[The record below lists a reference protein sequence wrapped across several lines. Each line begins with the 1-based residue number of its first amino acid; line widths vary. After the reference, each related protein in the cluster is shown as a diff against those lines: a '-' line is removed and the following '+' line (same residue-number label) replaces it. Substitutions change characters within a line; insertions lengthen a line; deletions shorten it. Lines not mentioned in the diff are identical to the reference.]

1 MEKRMTNS
9 QRNWLILITLIVVG
23 VLATLWATSTL
34 WFPQQPL
41 EPRQRPP
48 PENILDIELFY
59 TAETIISTINA
70 ALSIILLLLFI
81 SIYQKTRSEFTI
93 GLMIFS
99 GVLLLHALVS
109 IPLIQHGFGFF
120 EVGLGPFAMLPDLF
134 TLAALSVL
142 LYISVKY

>member
-1 MEKRMTNS
+1 MEKRMNKN
-9 QRNWLILITLIVVG
+9 QRNGLILITLIVVG

-34 WFPQQPL
+34 WVSFG
-41 EPRQRPP
+41 PRRRPP
-48 PENILDIELFY
+48 PENVLDIELFY

-99 GVLLLHALVS
+99 TVLLLHALVS
-109 IPLIQHGFGFF
+109 IPLIQHGFGFYQ
-120 EVGLGPFAMLPDLF
+120 VGLGPFAMLPDLF

-142 LYISVKY
+142 LYISVRY